1 MSQQNLDISN
11 TIAAHD
17 QILHFPK
24 GGKPSLATNE
34 WLIWSGNLN
43 KNEDEGANST
53 LPDLEHGIKKVLV
66 PFTWWRSQ
74 IRNQIHSQIQG
85 QLNSHHNEA
94 DLFSK
99 AKQGQI
105 GVWFAADDDILKHAD
120 LIEQGKTLWPVVAAH
135 FPIFRDGRSFST
147 AALLRDR
154 FQWTGEIRAIGDVLI
169 DQLLQGARIGFDS
182 FALRPDQNT
191 SVALKQF
198 DLFAVTTQNSWRGQR
213 TIRASLSE
221 LSA

>member
-24 GGKPSLATNE
+24 GGQASLAANE

-43 KNEDEGANST
+43 KNEDEWANST

-74 IRNQIHSQIQG
+74 NRSPNRSQIQG

-105 GVWFAADDDILKHAD
+105 GVWFAADEDILKHAD

-169 DQLLQGARIGFDS
+169 DQLLQGARVGFDS

-191 SVALKQF
+191 GVALKQF